1 MWEKSMSIRTVLT
14 AMTKGVGA
22 LGLGCT
28 ALGYVAEQAGPRE
41 CRAVIHVTEADVD
54 VWVDGLSYRVD
65 SWRDSPILCP
75 LRPGHHALRMCRGG
89 QTLYEETFT
98 LRRGDDVVLT
108 AWDQAR
114 PRPTDRCGDPAPAS
128 PP

>member
-1 MWEKSMSIRTVLT
+1 MSIRTVLT
-14 AMTKGVGA
+14 AMTKGVGSLA
-22 LGLGCT
+22 LTC
-28 ALGYVAEQAGPRE
+28 AVLGYVAGQAGPRE
-41 CRAVIHVTEADVD
+41 CGAVIHVTEADVE

-65 SWRDSPILCP
+65 SWEDSPILCP
-75 LRPGHHALRMCRGG
+75 LRPGRHELRMSRGG

-114 PRPTDRCGDPAPAS
+114 PRPTNR
-128 PP
+128 